1 MIQIKPKVGDLIR
14 IYDPTLKLTEICVCI
29 REHPRYFTVQYLCKR
44 PHGVFRY
51 NYWFDQNYYL
61 EMSIISTG

>member
-14 IYDPTLKLTEICVCI
+14 ICDPTLQQAEICVCI
-29 REHPRYFTVQYLCKR
+29 REHPRYFTVQYLR
-44 PHGVFRY
+44 EPPHAIFRY
-51 NYWFDQNYYL
+51 SYWVCQNYDL